1 MSNDTNKPN
10 LAAAEPQRRST
21 QDLHADIAKTRAALT
36 STLNAI
42 EDRFNVPK
50 RMRRCSTK
58 VAERLR
64 GMRDENPAALAAGVV
79 AVSLATGGLL
89 WLGVRSLARR

>member
-1 MSNDTNKPN
+1 MSENEKKPSRP
-10 LAAAEPQRRST
+10 AGERRST
-21 QDLHADIAKTRAALT
+21 EELHADIAKTRADLT

-50 RMRRCSTK
+50 RMRRASQR
-58 VAERLR
+58 VAERMR

-79 AVSLATGGLL
+79 AVSLAAGGLI
-89 WLGVRSLARR
+89 WLGVRGLARR

>member
-1 MSNDTNKPN
+1 MNGQAQP
-10 LAAAEPQRRST
+10 AAEPDRRST
-21 QDLHADIAKTRAALT
+21 DELHADILKTRAALT
-36 STLNAI
+36 STLNSI

-50 RMRRCSTK
+50 RIRRSSTR

-79 AVSLATGGLL
+79 AVSLAAGGLI
-89 WLGVRSLARR
+89 WLGVRSLTRR